1 MDFLK
6 LAAGDVLIVRLASG
20 GSFQPAASTEYVIT
34 TLEDS
39 GSGAECGHYDGAN
52 QMHNYFD
59 GDSDYNGWLTVANMK
74 IMINNSL
81 YFRFQTGNATNN
93 CISGMQIK

>member
-1 MDFLK
+1 MDI
-6 LAAGDVLIVRLASG
+6 LAAGDVLIVRLATG
-20 GSFQPAASTEYVIT
+20 GSFQPAGSTEYVIT

-52 QMHNYFD
+52 QMYNYFD
-59 GDSDYNGWLTVANMK
+59 GNAGTTAWMTTANMK

>member
-1 MDFLK
+1 MDI
-6 LAAGDVLIVRLASG
+6 LAAGDVLIVRLATG
-20 GSFQPAASTEYVIT
+20 GSFQPAGSTEYVIT

-52 QMHNYFD
+52 QMYNYFD
-59 GDSDYNGWLTVANMK
+59 GNAGTTAWMTTANMK

-93 CISGMQIK
+93 CISGIQIK

>member
-1 MDFLK
+1 VDI
-6 LAAGDVLIVRLASG
+6 LAAGDVLIVRLATG
-20 GSFQPAASTEYVIT
+20 GSFQPAGSTEYVIT

-52 QMHNYFD
+52 QMYNYFD
-59 GDSDYNGWLTVANMK
+59 GNAGTTAWMTTANMK

>member
-20 GSFQPAASTEYVIT
+20 GSF
-34 TLEDS
+34 
-39 GSGAECGHYDGAN
+39 

-81 YFRFQTGNATNN
+81 YFRFQSGNATNN
-93 CISGMQIK
+93 CISGIQIK